1 MTLVLSVQ
9 HGLIGSSP
17 HGAAAFPL
25 GVWLGSFV
33 FCAFPAQWS
42 CLILRSTLW
51 VCVVIIMSVWQIRKP
66 RFSELSGFP
75 KVT

>member
-1 MTLVLSVQ
+1 MTLVLSGQ

-33 FCAFPAQWS
+33 FCAFPAQ
-42 CLILRSTLW
+42 
-51 VCVVIIMSVWQIRKP
+51 
-66 RFSELSGFP
+66 
-75 KVT
+75 